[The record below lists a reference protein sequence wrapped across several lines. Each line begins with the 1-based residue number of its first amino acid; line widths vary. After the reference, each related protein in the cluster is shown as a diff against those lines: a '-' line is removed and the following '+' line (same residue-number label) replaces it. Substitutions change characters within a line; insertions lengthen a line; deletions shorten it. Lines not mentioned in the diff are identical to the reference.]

1 MPKRTLFKVTALIVC
16 FAILAL
22 SVPSVYAKGG
32 SDRFDVGAFFKKQVA
47 FFTSLLSFL
56 PFFDNGPD
64 APVLG
69 GDDYLSPVKATG
81 DLDSPR
87 PSRGD

>member
-1 MPKRTLFKVTALIVC
+1 MPKRTLFKVTALVVC
-16 FAILAL
+16 FTILAL
-22 SVPSVYAKGG
+22 SVPSAYAKPRP
-32 SDRFDVGAFFKKQVA
+32 DRFDVGAFFKKQVA

-56 PFFDNGPD
+56 PFFDNGSG
-64 APVLG
+64 PVIG
-69 GDDYLSPVKATG
+69 GDDYQNHVKSTG

>member
-16 FAILAL
+16 FTILAL
-22 SVPSVYAKGG
+22 SVPSAYAKPRPNG
-32 SDRFDVGAFFKKQVA
+32 FDVGAFFKKQVA
-47 FFTSLLSFL
+47 FVTSLLSFL

-64 APVLG
+64 VG
-69 GDDYLSPVKATG
+69 VYGNDDYQNNVKTTG
-81 DLDSPR
+81 DLDSGR

>member
-1 MPKRTLFKVTALIVC
+1 MPKRTLFKATALIIC
-16 FAILAL
+16 FTVLAL
-22 SVPSVYAKGG
+22 SVPSVYAKPGAN
-32 SDRFDVGAFFKKQVA
+32 RLDVGSFLKKQVA

-64 APVLG
+64 VPGYAG
-69 GDDYLSPVKATG
+69 NDYNTVKTTG

>member
-1 MPKRTLFKVTALIVC
+1 MPKRTLFKVTALVVC
-16 FAILAL
+16 FTILAL

-32 SDRFDVGAFFKKQVA
+32 SDRFDVGTFFKKQVA
-47 FFTSLLSFL
+47 FLTSLLSFL

-64 APVLG
+64 VPVYG
-69 GDDYLSPVKATG
+69 GDDYMNPVKSTG
-81 DLDSPR
+81 DLESGR